1 MRWKVSFNY
10 WNWEKEMQLPQSFI
24 SSLSSIIFSFS
35 IVINTIVC
43 VTWNS
48 SYREQSDNTLR
59 TTTAMAS
66 ERSQKSWYM
75 LAMTIWQGFSLP
87 FPNLISC
94 SYCNMPLRTDLAV
107 DRDNSKLE
115 VGPFLRK
122 EANVCLDRVTVQEQY
137 NPLQYG
143 KTAMGMDTLEKNG
156 N

>member
-1 MRWKVSFNY
+1 MRRKVSKND
-10 WNWEKEMQLPQSFI
+10 WNWEKMQLPQSFI
-24 SSLSSIIFSFS
+24 SSLSSIIFSLS
-35 IVINTIVC
+35 IVVNTIVC

-48 SYREQSDNTLR
+48 SYREQSANTL

-66 ERSQKSWYM
+66 ERSKKSWYM

-115 VGPFLRK
+115 VRPFLRK
-122 EANVCLDRVTVQEQY
+122 EGNVCLDRVTSQEQY